1 MIKSKWIRSSGAK
14 REFSRKDLAQ
24 QMGSLCCFVK
34 EPMKLQITNYEER
47 VCISQEAPN
56 LTILL
61 MEALL
66 LRPNL
71 YQNCVTI

>member
-1 MIKSKWIRSSGAK
+1 MIKSKWIRSSSAK

-34 EPMKLQITNYEER
+34 KLMKLQITNFEER
-47 VCISQEAPN
+47 PCISQEAPN

-61 MEALL
+61 MEAPLL
-66 LRPNL
+66 PPNL